1 MRLVIREYLS
11 MLKESGELDLL
22 LPDLLL
28 AMGIKPLSKAQ
39 GGVRQYGVD
48 VAARGIDPEDNTDK
62 LFLLTIKQGDL
73 SRKNW
78 NSGQVQDVR
87 PSLDEIEDVYLTKS
101 IDDEHKNLTKK
112 IIVCCNGD
120 IKQEVEQ
127 NWSGYKDSHTKPGIE
142 FAFWGADRLAIEIES
157 YLLDEYIFPEQ
168 SRKHLR
174 KTIALAEENEEPR
187 HFYALVEET
196 LFDKNKYKNQQKPS
210 DKESIRF
217 LTILDLN
224 LNIVFHWCSEADNL
238 KPAILCAERCIL
250 RGWNFLIEHQ
260 LLKRKK
266 IVEKYYQIVTT
277 YSNIIAAFINKIKPY
292 CSIKH
297 GLFGW
302 AEAEQIEY
310 SLRTFEIIGIL
321 GSYGVYLWDI
331 FLLNENQYFRIT
343 CLREIHAIAN
353 ILSSLIANNPS
364 ASNPLYDR
372 HANDINLGMIVLC
385 LANKT
390 KTAKYWLKM
399 MASKICQGYQLGHN
413 FPIHTNS
420 YQDLVNITVNK
431 SIAKEK
437 LFKAS
442 TIIPVLA
449 DWYAILDWE
458 EDYVGFQKSANKLFP
473 HANFMLWFPNADT
486 ESNFYKSNA
495 GYTSGVGV
503 ELPLHQSLNEI
514 KARIIKL
521 QENYFNV
528 YENMSCIENDAW
540 FLIAIASR
548 HFETPVI
555 PFIWHQLIKVDDSI
569 KEK

>member
-1 MRLVIREYLS
+1 MKLVIREYLS

-48 VAARGIDPEDNTDK
+48 VAAVGQDPNDQAEK
-62 LFLLTIKQGDL
+62 LFLLTIKKGDL
-73 SRKNW
+73 SRNNW
-78 NSGQVQDVR
+78 DVGKQALR
-87 PSLDEIEDVYLTKS
+87 PSLNEILDTYITNYINE
-101 IDDEHKNLTKK
+101 EHKTLTKK

-120 IKQEVEQ
+120 IKQEAEQ
-127 NWSGYKDSHTKPGIE
+127 SWNGYKKSNSKPGLE
-142 FAFWGADRLAIEIES
+142 FDFWGADNLAMMIES

-187 HFYALVEET
+187 HFYALIEES
-196 LFDKNKYKNQQKPS
+196 LFDKNKYKNQQNPS
-210 DKESIRF
+210 DKESVKF
-217 LTILDLN
+217 LTILNLN
-224 LNIVFHWCSEADNL
+224 LNIVFHWCLEANNL
-238 KPAILCAERCIL
+238 KPAILCAERSIL
-250 RGWNFLIEHQ
+250 RGWDFLIKHQ
-260 LLKRKK
+260 LFWKK
-266 IVEKYYQIVTT
+266 KVVEKYYQIVTT

-310 SLRTFEIIGIL
+310 PLRTFEIIGIL

-331 FLLNENQYFRIT
+331 SLLNEDRYFRAS
-343 CLREIHAIAN
+343 CLREIN
-353 ILSSLIANNPS
+353 KVGDILSSLIANNPS

-385 LANKT
+385 LAKKT
-390 KTAKYWLKM
+390 KTAKYLLKM
-399 MASKICQGYQLGHN
+399 MASKICQGYQLGHH

-420 YQDLVNITVNK
+420 YQDLVNITVNQ
-431 SIAKEK
+431 SITKEK

-458 EDYVGFQKSANKLFP
+458 EEYVEFQKSANKLFP
-473 HANFMLWFPNADT
+473 HTNFMLWFPDRTT
-486 ESNFYKSNA
+486 ESHFYNSNA
-495 GYTSGVGV
+495 GRSSGVGV
-503 ELPLHQSLNEI
+503 ELPLHQSLSEI

-521 QENYFNV
+521 QEKYSIV
-528 YENMSCIENDAW
+528 YENMSCVKNDAW

-548 HFETPVI
+548 HFQTPVV
-555 PFIWHQLIKVDDSI
+555 PFLWHQLIKIDDNF